1 MDDVLRILSPFDFL
15 LLKAGNV
22 KNKGQPLKGKND
34 YESKI
39 NVRNRSAQ
47 DESISAE
54 AFLVQFER
62 LHEQVRSGEWLAFM
76 YACIVSHI
84 CFGLAFE

>member
-34 YESKI
+34 CESKI

-47 DESISAE
+47 DESVSAE

-62 LHEQVRSGEWLAFM
+62 LHEQVGIAW
-76 YACIVSHI
+76 
-84 CFGLAFE
+84 